1 MACISHVP
9 VWGVHECRPVL
20 QASGLGYVDN
30 FLVIAAW

>member
-9 VWGVHECRPVL
+9 VWGVHECRPL

-30 FLVIAAW
+30 VLVVAAW